1 MRWLCFLRL
10 GALAVAG
17 ALVIGASP
25 IMAGPAAYGDVTN
38 YGKRHDLSPIYFLAP
53 VDLPAVAMRVNV
65 THDRQCIQRSRHID
79 VPRTVATGV
88 ASTVYLAGR
97 GSGRPHRIPVC

>member
-1 MRWLCFLRL
+1 MPWLYFTRL
-10 GALAVAG
+10 GALAVAV

-25 IMAGPAAYGDVTN
+25 IMAGPAGYSDTI
-38 YGKRHDLSPIYFLAP
+38 YGKSHDLSPIYLLVP
-53 VDLPAVAMRVNV
+53 LDQPAAAVRLNVA
-65 THDRQCIQRSRHID
+65 HDRQCVQRSRHVD
-79 VPRTVATGV
+79 VPHTVANGV